1 MFSSI
6 RAALRLL
13 ATRVGIVGEPRYI
26 AVRVHVVP
34 DEAARVYG
42 DRAA

>member
-13 ATRVGIVGEPRYI
+13 ATASASSEPRYI
-26 AVRVHVVP
+26 AVRVHVIA